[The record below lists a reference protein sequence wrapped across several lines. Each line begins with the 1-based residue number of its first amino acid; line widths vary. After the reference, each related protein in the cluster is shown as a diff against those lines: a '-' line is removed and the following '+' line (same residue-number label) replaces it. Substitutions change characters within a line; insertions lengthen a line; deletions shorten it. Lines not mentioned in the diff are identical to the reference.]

1 MTAVGEIHDLMPR
14 VAAVHCRKHRTPN
27 ELTVGAVGGI
37 VSDFIDSLRRQLVPW
52 IQSNTRSGGRPYL
65 GTPLSKG
72 RELDQQVASA
82 QAPTASLDLATGGSD
97 DERVAH

>member
-37 VSDFIDSLRRQLVPW
+37 VSDFIDSLSRQLIP
-52 IQSNTRSGGRPYL
+52 
-65 GTPLSKG
+65 
-72 RELDQQVASA
+72 
-82 QAPTASLDLATGGSD
+82 
-97 DERVAH
+97 